1 MVQYIEWFCEKQT
14 RRLEKILL
22 QSISSLKFE
31 ILVIQNKNTVK
42 MGKKE
47 DKKNQILVFIKNYD
61 LKEYPNHVFLILSIY
76 PEFICIRRMKRKI
89 C

>member
-1 MVQYIEWFCEKQT
+1 MQCIEWFCEKQI

-31 ILVIQNKNTVK
+31 ILVIQNKNIVK
-42 MGKKE
+42 MGKEE
-47 DKKNQILVFIKNYD
+47 DRRNQILVFIKNYD
-61 LKEYPNHVFLILSIY
+61 LKEYQNHVFLILSIY
-76 PEFICIRRMKRKI
+76 PEFIYICRTKRKI

>member
-1 MVQYIEWFCEKQT
+1 
-14 RRLEKILL
+14 
-22 QSISSLKFE
+22 
-31 ILVIQNKNTVK
+31 

-47 DKKNQILVFIKNYD
+47 DKKNQIVVFIKNYD
-61 LKEYPNHVFLILSIY
+61 LKEYTNHVFLILSIY

>member
-1 MVQYIEWFCEKQT
+1 
-14 RRLEKILL
+14 
-22 QSISSLKFE
+22 
-31 ILVIQNKNTVK
+31 

-61 LKEYPNHVFLILSIY
+61 LKEYPNHVFFILSIY